1 MRQGTSSNVGVVY
14 HLLYHQNSFDERC
27 AVLCNRLAACRR
39 AAALRAATDVP
50 RHERTVL
57 RFTHPEARMHIPCR
71 VSHYAIVALALTAS
85 GGWSQTASA
94 QNHPG
99 RVATKVEYE
108 GWRQYM
114 TTCARCHGDDAVGGI
129 MAPDLRK
136 TVASDSASQTSFHAT
151 VAEGRP
157 AKGMPSFAQ

>member
-1 MRQGTSSNVGVVY
+1 MRI
-14 HLLYHQNSFDERC
+14 
-27 AVLCNRLAACRR
+27 A
-39 AAALRAATDVP
+39 
-50 RHERTVL
+50 
-57 RFTHPEARMHIPCR
+57 CR
-71 VSHYAIVALALTAS
+71 VSHYPIVALALTAI
-85 GGWSQTASA
+85 GGWSRTASA
-94 QNHPG
+94 QNQPG

-108 GWRQYM
+108 GWRRYM

-157 AKGMPSFAQ
+157 AKGMPGFKSSLSAENIDAIYAYVLARASKELPAGRPRQR